1 MGVVRSFLRTLLGVG
16 LAALLLWLFLRNA
29 DWNGVR
35 AALLTADPAYLA
47 GAVALVVLSYVV
59 RAERWQYLLAPLGPT
74 RFRTAFATTL
84 IGFGASS
91 VLPAR
96 AGEVLRPYL
105 LARREGLNPT
115 ATFATI
121 LLERL
126 LDLVAILGLL
136 AAALVL
142 MAHEL
147 RTRDSA
153 VLDAVRLGGMTAAP
167 LGLAALAGLYALAG
181 HEAWMQR
188 LFQWANRVLPARVA
202 WLLESVIRRLAE
214 GCAALRRPSRLLA
227 ALGWSLVLWLVIC
240 LETWAVGRAFALE
253 ISFPGS
259 WLLMALLVVGV
270 AVPTPGGVGGFHEA
284 FRLGATALFGIDNNA
299 AVAAA
304 LVLHA
309 TSTVPTVV
317 LGLGYALHDG
327 LDLRVIRAVPDATDA
342 GDRQEQP

>member
-1 MGVVRSFLRTLLGVG
+1 MRSLFRTLLGVG

-29 DWNGVR
+29 DWDGVR
-35 AALLTADPAYLA
+35 SALAAAHPGYLA
-47 GAVALVVLSYVV
+47 GAVALVVLSYVI

-136 AAALVL
+136 AAALVV
-142 MAHEL
+142 MAEEL

-153 VLDAVRLGGMTAAP
+153 VLEAVRLGGLTAAP
-167 LGLAALAGLYALAG
+167 LGLAALVGLYALAG
-181 HEAWMQR
+181 HESWMQR
-188 LFQWANRVLPARVA
+188 LFGWAGRTLPARVA
-202 WLLESVIRRLAE
+202 WLFETVIRRLAE

-240 LETWAVGRAFALE
+240 LETWAVGRAFQLD

-259 WLLMALLVVGV
+259 WLLMAMLVVGV

-317 LGLGYALHDG
+317 LGLAYALRDG
-327 LDLRVIRAVPDATDA
+327 LDLRVIRSSTGHAASD
-342 GDRQEQP
+342 DREEQP

>member
-1 MGVVRSFLRTLLGVG
+1 MRSFFRTLLGVG

-29 DWNGVR
+29 DWDGVR
-35 AALLTADPAYLA
+35 AALLTADRAYLV
-47 GAVALVVLSYVV
+47 GAVLLVVVSFVV

-142 MAHEL
+142 LAADL
-147 RTRDSA
+147 RTRESA
-153 VLDAVRLGGMTAAP
+153 VLSAVRVGGLTAAP
-167 LGLAALAGLYALAG
+167 LGVAALAVLYALGG

-188 LFQWANRVLPARVA
+188 LFLWANRVLPARVA
-202 WLLESVIRRLAE
+202 WLMEAVIRRLAD
-214 GCAALRRPSRLLA
+214 GCAVLRRPSRLLA
-227 ALGWSLVLWLVIC
+227 AIGWSLVLWLIIC

-253 ISFPGS
+253 ISFPGT
-259 WLLMALLVVGV
+259 WLLMAMLVVGV

-317 LGLGYALHDG
+317 LGLGFALRDG
-327 LDLRVIRAVPDATDA
+327 LDLRIIRGTSEPAGA